1 MLQRKT
7 LLQTKES
14 VQKELEKVL
23 KKTDTQMAEKV
34 KLLDEKTMQFETMKT
49 ESDATVQEL
58 REKQAQFATVN
69 ERLLTTK
76 EQLEKERDELRSS
89 LNQKMQ
95 ESQRI
100 EESLRGSLLHTDKPK
115 PATVD
120 IETQTDT
127 QTTEQPQLMN
137 SLPLDEKYLSAA
149 YASVGSE
156 VEFLA
161 AVHNTNPVQA

>member
-34 KLLDEKTMQFETMKT
+34 KLLNEKTMQFETMKT

-76 EQLEKERDELRSS
+76 E
-89 LNQKMQ
+89 
-95 ESQRI
+95 
-100 EESLRGSLLHTDKPK
+100 
-115 PATVD
+115 
-120 IETQTDT
+120 
-127 QTTEQPQLMN
+127 
-137 SLPLDEKYLSAA
+137 
-149 YASVGSE
+149 
-156 VEFLA
+156 
-161 AVHNTNPVQA
+161 

>member
-76 EQLEKERDELRSS
+76 E
-89 LNQKMQ
+89 
-95 ESQRI
+95 
-100 EESLRGSLLHTDKPK
+100 
-115 PATVD
+115 
-120 IETQTDT
+120 
-127 QTTEQPQLMN
+127 
-137 SLPLDEKYLSAA
+137 
-149 YASVGSE
+149 
-156 VEFLA
+156 
-161 AVHNTNPVQA
+161 